1 MYLVSFSVRYTIP
14 NFRSPKMELQCTFM
28 FVTFWPGFVGFQGT
42 AIIPEVWR
50 MFHSIGRQVDYVIGL
65 GRALQDLVRFQMDKT
80 SLGFGGERFQPGSD
94 ATTPIVDAVVRYVQC
109 IMCYV
114 LCKNSIDVKSLLK
127 GVDLNLI
134 LC

>member
-1 MYLVSFSVRYTIP
+1 MTHR
-14 NFRSPKMELQCTFM
+14 
-28 FVTFWPGFVGFQGT
+28 PGFGAFQGT

-65 GRALQDLVRFQMDKT
+65 GRALQDLVKFQIDKT

-94 ATTPIVDAVVRYVQC
+94 ATTPLVDAVVRYVQC
-109 IMCYV
+109 IMCYMY
-114 LCKNSIDVKSLLK
+114 LFYKYSTDVECLRQ
-127 GVDLNLI
+127 GVDLNLV